1 MAWLYQIT
9 QFLLK
14 YTHTHTHTHTHFFL
28 PLVKPQ
34 WTTGAAQLTVLRT
47 SKNREQAALKNAG
60 KSFHWVPSQ
69 PNPPPSKARLRA
81 LDSVVARV
89 STKWATRGPQHS
101 QRNQDTRTTGSHC
114 KPASPLGEG
123 RCLMPTIAKG
133 NLAGQKFRRVTS
145 CRKGRRYFTSL
156 PLLPLG
162 KWTLL
167 S

>member
-14 YTHTHTHTHTHFFL
+14 YTHTRIFFL

-34 WTTGAAQLTVLRT
+34 LTTGAAQLTVLRT
-47 SKNREQAALKNAG
+47 SKNPEQAALKNAG

-89 STKWATRGPQHS
+89 STK
-101 QRNQDTRTTGSHC
+101 
-114 KPASPLGEG
+114 
-123 RCLMPTIAKG
+123 
-133 NLAGQKFRRVTS
+133 
-145 CRKGRRYFTSL
+145 
-156 PLLPLG
+156 
-162 KWTLL
+162 
-167 S
+167 